1 MKKIFYFL
9 PVICLTIIAVSC
21 KKDPLDIPLGTIKVD
36 IGGTEYKF
44 NIQAKAS
51 RLSVTGGYG
60 VQIQGLYKT
69 TSTTDFTFS
78 IVSPSPVTTGTYT
91 ENLTGNPLIT
101 MRHCTEIIFPCITRA
116 INNGSVTNP
125 ISITIKEI
133 TGSSVKG
140 TFKGDLQVSS
150 GGTEVLTN
158 GVFYVSF

>member
-1 MKKIFYFL
+1 
-9 PVICLTIIAVSC
+9 
-21 KKDPLDIPLGTIKVD
+21 
-36 IGGTEYKF
+36 
-44 NIQAKAS
+44 
-51 RLSVTGGYG
+51 
-60 VQIQGLYKT
+60 
-69 TSTTDFTFS
+69 
-78 IVSPSPVTTGTYT
+78 
-91 ENLTGNPLIT
+91 

-125 ISITIKEI
+125 VSIAIKEI